1 MAARAPVL
9 AAHEDRAR
17 WTAHRVA
24 SRWVALR
31 RRCRT
36 STATGIPDRPRGRRR
51 THGSA
56 GTSALAE
63 RQGRKMGDRKIGDHP
78 RGDCSETLHFGRKSG
93 LQRPVARFLPDI
105 FSLNFRWQNKAQ
117 AMFSVASTQQ
127 NCQFHTSLNFSR
139 KIHCV
144 SIRRVLSAPAPGVT
158 A

>member
-1 MAARAPVL
+1 MAGAGACLGRARGSCALDRPPRGVAVGGASASVPDEHRDRNSRSAARSKANARVGRHL
-9 AAHEDRAR
+9 AF
-17 WTAHRVA
+17 
-24 SRWVALR
+24 
-31 RRCRT
+31 
-36 STATGIPDRPRGRRR
+36 
-51 THGSA
+51 
-56 GTSALAE
+56 AE
-63 RQGRKMGDRKIGDHP
+63 PQGRKMGDRKIGDHP
-78 RGDCSETLHFGRKSG
+78 RGDCPETLHFGRKSG
-93 LQRPVARFLPDI
+93 LRRPVARFLPDI